1 MDRLVRLAQVWNYL
15 PGFRA
20 AAETEHLPSAAERL
34 GVTPSALS
42 RTLSVLEKTL
52 GRQLF
57 DRRGRKLILNDAGRS
72 VLAQVRE
79 AMRGLDDTLGA
90 LESEVLSGPVRIAS
104 SSRLATT
111 LLVRALPELT
121 HAHPQL
127 EPVVSIAG
135 PDALRDLLRGDVDLW
150 LGEFASPH
158 PGLQVERLGAFSN
171 GVYCGPKHPLA
182 RRLDAPL
189 DEILKHPFVGPPP
202 LPGQAPDNWPAE
214 LERQVTTQV
223 HQLLT
228 ALQICSQGRLLA
240 ALPDRVVSAFA
251 VKLRRLRWEG
261 MPPATVYAVRR
272 RLLQPRDRARAVVE
286 ALQSLVD

>member
-1 MDRLVRLAQVWNYL
+1 LDRLVRLAQVWNYL

-42 RTLSVLEKTL
+42 RTLSVLEASL

-79 AMRGLDDTLGA
+79 AMRGLDDTLDA

-111 LLVRALPELT
+111 LLVRALSDLAD
-121 HAHPQL
+121 AHPQL

-135 PDALRDLLRGDVDLW
+135 PDALRELLRGDVDVW
-150 LGEFASPH
+150 LGEYATPH
-158 PGLQVERLGAFSN
+158 PGLRVEQLGAFPN
-171 GVYCGPKHPLA
+171 GIYCGPRHPLA
-182 RRLDAPL
+182 KRLDAPL
-189 DEILKHPFVGPPP
+189 EEILAHPFVGPPP
-202 LPGQAPDNWPAE
+202 VAGQAPDNWPAE
-214 LERQVTTQV
+214 LERRVTTQV

-228 ALQICSQGRLLA
+228 ALQICAQGRLLA
-240 ALPDRVVSAFA
+240 ALPDKVAAAFSA
-251 VKLRRLRWEG
+251 VGLRRLRWEG

-272 RLLQPRDRARAVVE
+272 RLLHPRDRALAVVE
-286 ALQSLVD
+286 ALLIHC